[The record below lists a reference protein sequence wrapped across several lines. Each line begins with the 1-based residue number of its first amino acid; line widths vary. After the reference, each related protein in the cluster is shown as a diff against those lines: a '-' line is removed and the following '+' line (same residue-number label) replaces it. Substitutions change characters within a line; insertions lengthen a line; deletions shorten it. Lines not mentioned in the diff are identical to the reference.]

1 MKTANSPKKTDFLF
15 GDMARRSAEVSS
27 MTMRYMPLAM
37 ERVIRWE
44 TRLYDGPKRWS
55 TTEKSGSS
63 RYDNGCQLAQR
74 HSSWTMSCCPF
85 LLMLWRLEQTRDV
98 IQATGDGAG
107 RYTADS
113 ACSKSCKGPRK
124 DSVV

>member
-1 MKTANSPKKTDFLF
+1 MAQRDGQRRKK
-15 GDMARRSAEVSS
+15 VK
-27 MTMRYMPLAM
+27 
-37 ERVIRWE
+37 I
-44 TRLYDGPKRWS
+44 
-55 TTEKSGSS
+55 S

-85 LLMLWRLEQTRDV
+85 LLMLLMRGRLEQTRDV

>member
-1 MKTANSPKKTDFLF
+1 
-15 GDMARRSAEVSS
+15 
-27 MTMRYMPLAM
+27 MPLAM
-37 ERVIRWE
+37 ERVIRRE

-55 TTEKSGSS
+55 TTEKVEKFPIEQWLSASTET
-63 RYDNGCQLAQR
+63 RQLNR
-74 HSSWTMSCCPF
+74 VMLPF

>member
-1 MKTANSPKKTDFLF
+1 M
-15 GDMARRSAEVSS
+15 
-27 MTMRYMPLAM
+27 
-37 ERVIRWE
+37 
-44 TRLYDGPKRWS
+44 
-55 TTEKSGSS
+55 
-63 RYDNGCQLAQR
+63 AQR
-74 HSSWTMSCCPF
+74 DGQRRKRSEKFPI
-85 LLMLWRLEQTRDV
+85 EQWRDV

>member
-1 MKTANSPKKTDFLF
+1 MAERDGQRRKKVKF
-15 GDMARRSAEVSS
+15 
-27 MTMRYMPLAM
+27 
-37 ERVIRWE
+37 
-44 TRLYDGPKRWS
+44 
-55 TTEKSGSS
+55 S

-74 HSSWTMSCCPF
+74 HGSWTMSCCPF
-85 LLMLWRLEQTRDV
+85 LLMLWRLERTRDV

-107 RYTADS
+107 RCTADS

>member
-1 MKTANSPKKTDFLF
+1 MAQRDGQRRKK
-15 GDMARRSAEVSS
+15 V
-27 MTMRYMPLAM
+27 
-37 ERVIRWE
+37 
-44 TRLYDGPKRWS
+44 K
-55 TTEKSGSS
+55 SS
-63 RYDNGCQLAQR
+63 RYNNGCRLAQR

-113 ACSKSCKGPRK
+113 A
-124 DSVV
+124 

>member
-1 MKTANSPKKTDFLF
+1 MAQRDGQRRKKL
-15 GDMARRSAEVSS
+15 
-27 MTMRYMPLAM
+27 
-37 ERVIRWE
+37 
-44 TRLYDGPKRWS
+44 K
-55 TTEKSGSS
+55 SS
-63 RYDNGCQLAQR
+63 RYDNGCQVAQR

-107 RYTADS
+107 RYPADS

-124 DSVV
+124 EQYRPMTVFLQWHTCIEDFYNIFRYKSPS